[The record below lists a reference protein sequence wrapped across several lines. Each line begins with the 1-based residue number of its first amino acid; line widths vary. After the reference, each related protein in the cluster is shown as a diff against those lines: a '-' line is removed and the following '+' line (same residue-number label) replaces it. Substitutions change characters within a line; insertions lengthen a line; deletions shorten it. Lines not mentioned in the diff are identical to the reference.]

1 MSKYFTLDLVPQS
14 GGQLGSPVYAT
25 AYYHGTTTPVTLYS
39 DLACT
44 QQINNPVTVD
54 GYNISF
60 YVVDGTIEYDLLV
73 YGGNV
78 ARPVTIPNI
87 WSLPGPVWVE
97 LSTLWASEPHVWAW
111 VSPYTIAVKTVQ
123 NVGQLYTGNDLIRA
137 AMRLIQVSAV
147 DTDLTASELRD
158 GLESLNRMI
167 DAWALEELMLY
178 QVTRETFPLAA
189 SQLSYSVGIG
199 GDFDT
204 VRPTKIVGAYLTIST
219 GAIPV
224 DYPMQ
229 VIGYDDYNDIRLKT
243 LQTNF
248 PSYCYYEPAFPLGNL
263 YVYPVCAVSNE
274 SITLTSWKPLAMIAD
289 PTATVSLPPGYWEA
303 LVFNLAIRIAEE
315 YQFDIRPTTVAL
327 AESAL
332 KKIKRLNQRTLTLQT
347 DVALMN
353 TSQMRYNVFS
363 DGWGR

>member
-1 MSKYFTLDLVPQS
+1 MVKYFTLDLVPQL
-14 GGQLGSPVYAT
+14 GGQLGSISVRVVH
-25 AYYHGTTTPVTLYS
+25 HGTTSAVSLYADSALTSPV
-39 DLACT
+39 A
-44 QQINNPVTVD
+44 NPIVMD
-54 GYNISF
+54 SYNISF
-60 YVVDGTIEYDLLV
+60 WVADGTVEYDLILT
-73 YGGNV
+73 GGNL
-78 ARPVTIPNI
+78 RTGVTVSNI
-87 WSLPGPVWVE
+87 WSLPGPVWADI
-97 LSTLWASEPHVWAW
+97 STFWADVTSEWAW
-111 VSPYTIAVKTVQ
+111 ISPYNVTVKTIQ

-189 SQLSYSVGIG
+189 SQLSYSVGLG

-248 PSYCYYEPAFPLGNL
+248 PSYCYYEPAFPLANL
-263 YVYPVCAVSNE
+263 YVYPVCAVNNE

-303 LVFNLAIRIAEE
+303 LVFNLAVRIAEE
-315 YQFDIRPTTVAL
+315 YQFDMRPTTIAL
-327 AESAL
+327 AESSL

-353 TSQMRYNVFS
+353 TSQMRYS
-363 DGWGR
+363 IYADGYGR

>member
-1 MSKYFTLDLVPQS
+1 MAKYFSLDLVPQL
-14 GGQLGSPVYAT
+14 GGQLGSISVRVVH
-25 AYYHGTTTPVTLYS
+25 HGTTSAVSLYADS
-39 DLACT
+39 ALT
-44 QQINNPVTVD
+44 GPIVNPIVMD
-54 GYNISF
+54 SYNISF
-60 YVVDGTIEYDLLV
+60 WVADGTVEYDLILT
-73 YGGNV
+73 GGNLRR
-78 ARPVTIPNI
+78 AVTVENI
-87 WSLPGPVWVE
+87 WSLPGPVWADI
-97 LSTLWASEPHVWAW
+97 STFWADVTAEWAW
-111 VSPYTIAVKTVQ
+111 ISPYHVTVKTVQ

-137 AMRLIQVSAV
+137 AMRLIQVAAV

-189 SQLSYSVGIG
+189 SQLSYSVGLG

-204 VRPTKIVGAYLTIST
+204 VRPTKLVGAYLTIST

-248 PSYCYYEPAFPLGNL
+248 PSYCYYEPAFPLANL
-263 YVYPVCAVSNE
+263 YVYPVCAVNNE

-289 PTATVSLPPGYWEA
+289 PTATISLPPGYWEA
-303 LVFNLAIRIAEE
+303 LVFNLAVRIAEE
-315 YQFDIRPTTVAL
+315 YQFDMRPTTIAI
-327 AESAL
+327 AESSL
-332 KKIKRLNQRTLTLQT
+332 KKIKRMNQRTLTLQT

-353 TSQMRYNVFS
+353 TSQMRYS
-363 DGWGR
+363 IYADGYGR

>member
-1 MSKYFTLDLVPQS
+1 MARYFTLDLVPQL
-14 GGQLGSPVYAT
+14 GGQLGSISVIVVH
-25 AYYHGTTTPVTLYS
+25 HGTTSTISLYADNALTS
-39 DLACT
+39 P
-44 QQINNPVTVD
+44 IPNPIVMD
-54 GYNISF
+54 SYNISF
-60 YVVDGTIEYDLLV
+60 WVADGSVQYDLLLT
-73 YGGNV
+73 GGNLRHPITV
-78 ARPVTIPNI
+78 ANI
-87 WSLPGPVWVE
+87 WSLPGPVWADI
-97 LSTLWASEPHVWAW
+97 STFWADVTAEWAW
-111 VSPYTIAVKTVQ
+111 ISPYNVTVKTIQ

-137 AMRLIQVSAV
+137 AMRLIQVSSV

-178 QVTRETFPLAA
+178 QVTRETFPLVA
-189 SQLSYSVGIG
+189 SQLSYSVGLG

-248 PSYCYYEPAFPLGNL
+248 PSYCYYEPAFPLANL
-263 YVYPVCAVSNE
+263 YVYPVCAVNNE

-303 LVFNLAIRIAEE
+303 LVFNLAVRIAEE
-315 YQFDIRPTTVAL
+315 YQFDMRRTTIAL
-327 AESAL
+327 AESSL

-353 TSQMRYNVFS
+353 TSQMRYNIYA
-363 DGWGR
+363 DGYGR